1 MDDIK
6 REWVRAW
13 LTRAYSDLRSAR
25 ALVDLSEP
33 ATDTAVYHCQ
43 QAAEKALK
51 GYLAFRDQQ
60 LERTHDL
67 ERLLEL
73 AAELNPGFSLLETQT
88 NVLNPY
94 ASAFRY
100 PIALEVQFPPVAEVN
115 TAIEHA
121 QAIYDFVLRQIP
133 GDAHPGTKLTFSS

>member
-1 MDDIK
+1 MDDTK
-6 REWVRAW
+6 REWVRSW
-13 LTRAYSDLRSAR
+13 LAKAHSDLRSAR
-25 ALVDLSEP
+25 ALLALTEP

-51 GYLAFRDQQ
+51 GYLAFRDQP

-73 AAELNPGFSLLETQT
+73 ATVLDPSFAPLETQAD
-88 NVLNPY
+88 VLNPY
-94 ASAFRY
+94 ATAFRY
-100 PIALEVQFPPVAEVN
+100 PDMLGVQFPAFAEVK

-121 QAIYDFVLRQIP
+121 QAIYDFVLQRLPVETQP
-133 GDAHPGTKLTFSS
+133 DCGKQ

>member
-1 MDDIK
+1 MDDTK
-6 REWVRAW
+6 RQWVRSW
-13 LTRAYSDLRSAR
+13 LIKALSDLRSAR
-25 ALVDLSEP
+25 ALLGLSEP

-51 GYLAFRDQQ
+51 GYLAFRDQP

-73 AAELNPGFSLLETQT
+73 AAQLDSTFAPLEVQADL
-88 NVLNPY
+88 LNPY
-94 ASAFRY
+94 ATAFRY
-100 PIALEVQFPPVAEVN
+100 PGTLGVLFPSVAEVA

-121 QAIYDFVLRQIP
+121 QTICDFVLNLLPAEARP
-133 GDAHPGTKLTFSS
+133 